1 MKPLFIV
8 FSFLFVFGATSQV
21 VLQPVKW
28 FFNYQKINDSI
39 GTVVISAHI
48 DKDWH
53 IYSIHQ
59 NGDGPIATSISFN
72 EEDDFKLI
80 GNTEEPEPKTL
91 FSEVFA
97 MEVKSF
103 SASAEFKQ
111 QIQLN
116 SLQIQQITG
125 KLEFMA
131 CTEFSCLPPKTIDF
145 VIDLSK

>member
-72 EEDDFKLI
+72 EEADFKLI
-80 GNTEEPEPKTL
+80 GNTEEPEPITL

-103 SASAEFKQ
+103 SDSADFKQ

-145 VIDLSK
+145 VIKIKK

>member
-1 MKPLFIV
+1 MNFM
-8 FSFLFVFGATSQV
+8 
-21 VLQPVKW
+21 
-28 FFNYQKINDSI
+28 
-39 GTVVISAHI
+39 
-48 DKDWH
+48 
-53 IYSIHQ
+53 
-59 NGDGPIATSISFN
+59 NGYFQ
-72 EEDDFKLI
+72 F
-80 GNTEEPEPKTL
+80 L

-103 SASAEFKQ
+103 SDSADFKQ

>member
-1 MKPLFIV
+1 LKPLFIV

-103 SASAEFKQ
+103 SDSSDFNQ

-145 VIDLSK
+145 VIKIKK

>member
-103 SASAEFKQ
+103 SDSSDFNQ

-145 VIDLSK
+145 VIKIKK